1 MDLFQYIKNRYSG
14 NKDIL
19 VTLVVITFNLTVV
32 SGKPF
37 YYVDTF

>member
-1 MDLFQYIKNRYSG
+1 MDLFQCIKNRYSG

-19 VTLVVITFNLTVV
+19 VTLVVITFNLTV